1 MRDEK
6 IGTAQRIFLH
16 EKASVTIDEPYF
28 LAYNINILN
37 NKNNNIDNKN
47 NNKNGGNLL
56 MDDLNSLLRTAIDE
70 TSHVREGETF
80 LVKDLFKGYEW
91 NRIPKGDRLM
101 LGSMFLSYIG
111 THDCKVTVADKGASG
126 QQRYQKH

>member
-1 MRDEK
+1 
-6 IGTAQRIFLH
+6 
-16 EKASVTIDEPYF
+16 
-28 LAYNINILN
+28 LAYNINIQN
-37 NKNNNIDNKN
+37 NKNNNIKN
-47 NNKNGGNLL
+47 NNNKENGGNLL
-56 MDDLNSLLRTAIDE
+56 MDDLNSLLKTAIDE

-111 THDCKVTVADKGASG
+111 THDCKVTVSDKGASG
-126 QQRYQKH
+126 QQRYLKH

>member
-1 MRDEK
+1 
-6 IGTAQRIFLH
+6 
-16 EKASVTIDEPYF
+16 

-37 NKNNNIDNKN
+37 NKNNNNKN

-56 MDDLNSLLRTAIDE
+56 MDDLNSLLKTAIDE

-80 LVKDLFKGYEW
+80 LVKELFKGYEW

-111 THDCKVTVADKGASG
+111 THDCKVTVTDKGASG

>member
-1 MRDEK
+1 M
-6 IGTAQRIFLH
+6 
-16 EKASVTIDEPYF
+16 
-28 LAYNINILN
+28 NI
-37 NKNNNIDNKN
+37 KNNNIENKN
-47 NNKNGGNLL
+47 NNKNGGILL
-56 MDDLNSLLRTAIDE
+56 MNDLNSLLKTAIDE

-111 THDCKVTVADKGASG
+111 THDCKITVAEKGSSG
-126 QQRYQKH
+126 QQRYKKHSLGDHPLI

>member
-1 MRDEK
+1 MPLL
-6 IGTAQRIFLH
+6 Q
-16 EKASVTIDEPYF
+16 TIDAHYF

-37 NKNNNIDNKN
+37 IKNKNIKN
-47 NNKNGGNLL
+47 NNKNENGGNLL
-56 MDDLNSLLRTAIDE
+56 MKDLNSLLKTAIDE
-70 TSHVREGETF
+70 TTNVREGETF

-111 THDCKVTVADKGASG
+111 THDCKITVADKGASG